1 MQSAPGARKVL
12 SLSLA
17 GRCWPLGWACCQPGP
32 RPVVELRLDHAHVSA
47 LNEQSAGEDSAP
59 DGTPGTQLASCFKQ
73 KILFIG
79 YCFCF

>member
-1 MQSAPGARKVL
+1 MQSAPGALKVL

-59 DGTPGTQLASCFKQ
+59 DGTPENNRAQFAPVSVMF
-73 KILFIG
+73 
-79 YCFCF
+79 